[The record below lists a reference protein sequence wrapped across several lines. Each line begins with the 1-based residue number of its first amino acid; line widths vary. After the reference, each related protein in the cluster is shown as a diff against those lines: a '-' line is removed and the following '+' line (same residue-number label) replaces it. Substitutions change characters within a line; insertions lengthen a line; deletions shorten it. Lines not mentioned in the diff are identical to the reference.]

1 MNELHE
7 ITVEIQSDAA
17 DGVSVSDSVTK
28 LHERGISVVGSV
40 RIIRKA
46 YGLPLGDAKET
57 VAEHHVWKSVTESVK
72 LFHDELIGD
81 IERTVFSDSSGERR
95 DDDFRDRYEILLMK
109 KSELEKQLENIQSE
123 LGDINSEISSIE
135 KESAT
140 S

>member
-46 YGLPLGDAKET
+46 YGLPLGDAKEI

-72 LFHDELIGD
+72 PFHDELIGD
-81 IERTVFSDSSGERR
+81 IERTVFSESSGERR
-95 DDDFRDRYEILLMK
+95 DNFRDRYEILLMK
-109 KSELEKQLENIQSE
+109 KSELEKQLEIIQSE
-123 LGDINSEISSIE
+123 LGDINSEINSIE
-135 KESAT
+135 KESAA